1 MPHTFSWDNAK
12 DYEKLSCFSKS
23 PEDMQNFIKDLDKMD
38 FEFDYVRITD
48 LHYEML
54 TKGYHK
60 GTAVEFTAKYFGKT
74 TDDCYAFGDS

>member
-1 MPHTFSWDNAK
+1 
-12 DYEKLSCFSKS
+12 
-23 PEDMQNFIKDLDKMD
+23 MQNFIKDLDKMD

-60 GTAVEFTAKYFGKT
+60 GTAVEFTANIWET
-74 TDDCYAFGDS
+74 TDDCYAFGTATMI